1 MNMIR
6 NKQEENNYISELDE
20 DIVINDEQD
29 NEDSEDVFAEF
40 TGKVQSL
47 LDEGAISLEIAEEK
61 TAELEGMDVESED
74 YQLLVEEIRIAQ
86 DQARSCFEDAEFLIK
101 RANEILE
108 ENA

>member
-6 NKQEENNYISELDE
+6 TKQDDNYISEIDE
-20 DIVINDEQD
+20 DIIIDNDDE
-29 NEDSEDVFAEF
+29 EDSEDVFAEF
-40 TGKVQSL
+40 TNKVQSL

-74 YQLLVEEIRIAQ
+74 YQLLVEEVRIAQ